1 MFRKYL
7 KICGFLLG
15 AIYLFFPVVASAQS
29 TGESEESLINSYRL
43 GPGDVID
50 IQVFGEPDL
59 SGHFKLNEDGVVH
72 YAEHQPK
79 DHASEPFDIYQDRI
93 PAPPPAPPEP
103 VVTNT
108 YGPGIDPPE
117 KPDPGPTP
125 QELEV
130 QKRQLCERGRYLLN
144 VLVPRPRAVLVGPD
158 GTPRVVTDTERQD
171 YLEEGNRLV
180 SRYCPG
186 Q

>member
-1 MFRKYL
+1 MVNRDTYMKVI
-7 KICGFLLG
+7 KLL
-15 AIYLFFPVVASAQS
+15 ILVALLSSSAEAAQ
-29 TGESEESLINSYRL
+29 RL
-43 GPGDVID
+43 YKWVD
-50 IQVFGEPDL
+50 Q
-59 SGHFKLNEDGVVH
+59 DGVVH
-72 YAEHQPK
+72 YAEQPPENQ
-79 DHASEPFDIYQDRI
+79 SWEPFDIYKDRI
-93 PAPPPAPPEP
+93 PEPPPAPPEP

-117 KPDPGPTP
+117 KPPEGPTP
-125 QELEV
+125 DELEI

-158 GTPRVVTDTERQD
+158 GSPRAVTDTERQD

-180 SRYCPG
+180 GRYCPA